1 MQYAKSMT
9 GRASFLAAGA
19 LSLVGAFA
27 TEAPAD
33 ERVEVP
39 IDGQA
44 PQAPPGGSSPEAR
57 GDPSRGAATPAT
69 TEHRTWYGGG
79 IVAIDVL
86 ALTLPFVGLSSS
98 SGGLETGLLGASA
111 MGYVF
116 GGPIVHAANGASGG
130 VVGGSFALRLGLPL
144 VGVLL
149 GVAAGGPADASCE
162 ARGEQLCG
170 FATVAYG
177 AIGMAV
183 GMVAASVI
191 DVAALAWKTDGAPAP
206 AAASRP
212 SSLRLAP
219 IFGVNREDRR
229 VVPTF
234 GVAGA
239 F

>member
-1 MQYAKSMT
+1 MT
-9 GRASFLAAGA
+9 GKACFLAAGA
-19 LSLVGAFA
+19 LFLVGAFA
-27 TEAPAD
+27 TEARAD
-33 ERVEVP
+33 ERVEAPV
-39 IDGQA
+39 DGQA
-44 PQAPPGGSSPEAR
+44 SQAPPGESSPEAR
-57 GDPSRGAATPAT
+57 GDPSRGAATAAT

-116 GGPIVHAANGASGG
+116 GGPIVHAANGASGS

-144 VGVLL
+144 VGILF

-162 ARGEQLCG
+162 AHGGDFCG
-170 FATVAYG
+170 LATVAYSV
-177 AIGMAV
+177 IGIAV

-191 DVAALAWKTDGAPAP
+191 DIAALAWKTDGPPAP
-206 AAASRP
+206 AAASSPSRP
-212 SSLRLAP
+212 PSLRLAP

-234 GVAGA
+234 GVVGA